1 MVHPSKRIIG
11 ENTKELLG
19 KKLLLAVTGSVAIYK
34 SIDLAR
40 TLMRMGAEVYV
51 MMSKSSQ
58 KLISKEMFEWAT
70 GNPVV
75 TSLTGNIEHVTLA
88 EELDAML
95 IAPATANTIVKL
107 SKGISDSSIL
117 ATALN
122 FAGLRK
128 PLFVVPS
135 MHLPM
140 YESPQVI
147 EAMNYLRGIGV
158 HIIDPLVVRDLAHF
172 PDVEF
177 ISAYVSAVVTRG
189 RDLDGLKIAVT
200 AGPTREYLDPV
211 RFISNPSSG
220 AMGVAIAN
228 EAFSRGADVLLIHG
242 PLSSRVKPYVRNK
255 VEITSTEEM
264 AEEVKKAI
272 DMGYNILI
280 LAGAP
285 ADFKFKKVFESKIDT
300 HKNEKLVVELEP
312 TPKVSSVARGK
323 AFLVGFSAET
333 VDTDEELIERAKVK
347 REKHSFD
354 LIVANNVKRK
364 DIGFS
369 SEYDE
374 VYIIGKDFIRKI
386 DKMTKREIARNL
398 LDIVKEEFKSKYR
411 TIISGGSGSSA
422 R

>member
-11 ENTKELLG
+11 ENSKELLG
-19 KKLLLAVTGSVAIYK
+19 KKLLLAVTGSVSIYK

-51 MMSKSSQ
+51 MMSKASQ
-58 KLISKEMFEWAT
+58 KLVSKDMFEWAT

-75 TSLTGNIEHVTLA
+75 TELTGNIEHVTLA
-88 EELDAML
+88 EDLDAML
-95 IAPATANTIVKL
+95 ISPATANTIVKL
-107 SKGISDSSIL
+107 AKGISDTPIL

-122 FAGLRK
+122 FIGLRK
-128 PLFVVPS
+128 PVFVVPS

-140 YESPQVI
+140 YNSPQVI
-147 EAMNYLRGIGV
+147 EAVSYLRNIGV
-158 HIIDPLVVRDLAHF
+158 HVIEPLIVRDLAHF
-172 PDVEF
+172 PDIEF
-177 ISAYVSAVVTRG
+177 ISEFVATILARG
-189 RDLDGLKIAVT
+189 KDLDGFKIAVT

-211 RFISNPSSG
+211 RFMSNPSSG
-220 AMGVAIAN
+220 TMGVAIAN
-228 EAFSRGADVLLIHG
+228 EAFFRGADVLLIHG
-242 PLSSRVKPYVRNK
+242 PLSSRVKPYVRNR
-255 VEITSTEEM
+255 VEIVTTEEM
-264 AEEVKKAI
+264 AEEVKKAV
-272 DMGYNILI
+272 DKGYNVVI

-285 ADFKFKKVFESKIDT
+285 ADFKFKKTFESKVDT
-300 HKNEKLVVELEP
+300 HKNESIVVELQS
-312 TPKVSSVARGK
+312 TPKVSSVARGRT
-323 AFLVGFSAET
+323 FLVGFSAET
-333 VDTDEELIERAKVK
+333 VDTDEELVEKAKIK
-347 REKHSFD
+347 RERHSFD

-374 VYIIGKDFIRKI
+374 VYVIGKDFIRKI

-411 TIISGGSGSSA
+411 AMISSGSGSSA